1 MDGTSIEDLPSNDR
15 PTKNNVVLE
24 TREVVRQDLAN
35 RRPPHPPQNQPQ
47 GGNIQRNH
55 NELSQNSINQIV
67 RGIQNAAGNG
77 MTDLPSRHI
86 PMETNHVTQ
95 DKQIKPNYIPEP
107 VKRNY
112 IEEEETVNSA
122 IKENFS
128 NQKTTDRLDQLY
140 EEIQLPVLI
149 MLLFFIFQMPFVQMK
164 LKTTLPSLFMKDGNP
179 TLSGYLFKT
188 VMFGLGF
195 YALQKASVYLSEY

>member
-35 RRPPHPPQNQPQ
+35 RRPPPPQNQPQ
-47 GGNIQRNH
+47 ARNIQGNP

-77 MTDLPSRHI
+77 MTELPSRHI

-95 DKQIKPNYIPEP
+95 DQQIKPNYIPEP

>member
-24 TREVVRQDLAN
+24 TREVVRQDLEN
-35 RRPPHPPQNQPQ
+35 RRPPVPPQNQPQ
-47 GGNIQRNH
+47 AGHMQRKQS
-55 NELSQNSINQIV
+55 ELSQNSINKIV
-67 RGIQNAAGNG
+67 RGIQSAAGSG
-77 MTDLPSRHI
+77 MTELPSRHI

-95 DKQIKPNYIPEP
+95 DQQIKPNYIPEP

-179 TLSGYLFKT
+179 TLSGYVLKT
-188 VMFGLGF
+188 ALFGLGF